1 MPTFQTFK
9 DLSLTFKKHPVTNDM
24 VTVKDNAAITQSIT
38 ALLLTAK
45 GERLFQPE
53 LGSDLRSILFQ
64 PLDYGAAA
72 LIRGKVKDCIS
83 RYEPRV
89 FVTDV
94 ICYPDMDN
102 DGYSVELYYTIIG
115 RNDRQVAQEFFL
127 ERTR

>member
-1 MPTFQTFK
+1 MPSFQTFK

-89 FVTDV
+89 FVNEV

-102 DGYSVELYYTIIG
+102 DGYNVELHYTIIG
-115 RNDRQVAQEFFL
+115 RDDRQVAQEFFL

>member
-1 MPTFQTFK
+1 MPSFQTFK
-9 DLSLTFKKHPVTNDM
+9 DLSLTFKKHPVSDDL

-115 RNDRQVAQEFFL
+115 RDDRPVAQEFFL

>member
-1 MPTFQTFK
+1 MPSFQTFK

-83 RYEPRV
+83 RFEPRV

-115 RNDRQVAQEFFL
+115 RDDRPVAQEFFL

>member
-9 DLSLTFKKHPVTNDM
+9 DLSLTFKKHPVSNDM

-115 RNDRQVAQEFFL
+115 RDDRPVAQEFFL

>member
-1 MPTFQTFK
+1 
-9 DLSLTFKKHPVTNDM
+9 M

-38 ALLLTAK
+38 ALLLTGK

-53 LGSDLRSILFQ
+53 FGSDLRNLLFQ

-72 LIRGKVKDCIS
+72 LIRGKIKDCIG

>member
-1 MPTFQTFK
+1 MPSFQTFK

-115 RNDRQVAQEFFL
+115 RDDRPVAQEFFL

>member
-1 MPTFQTFK
+1 MPSFQTFK
-9 DLSLTFKKHPVTNDM
+9 DLSLTFKKHPVSDDL

-115 RNDRQVAQEFFL
+115 RDDRQVAQEFFL

>member
-1 MPTFQTFK
+1 
-9 DLSLTFKKHPVTNDM
+9 M

-38 ALLLTAK
+38 SLLLTGK

-53 LGSDLRSILFQ
+53 FGSDLRNLLFQ

-72 LIRGKVKDCIS
+72 LIKSKITECIG

-89 FVTDV
+89 FVNEV

-115 RNDRQVAQEFFL
+115 RDDRQVAQEFFL

>member
-1 MPTFQTFK
+1 MPSFQTFK

-94 ICYPDMDN
+94 ICYPDMDS
-102 DGYSVELYYTIIG
+102 DGYNVELHYTIIG
-115 RNDRQVAQEFFL
+115 RNDRPVAQEFFL